1 MEAQRFL
8 PAAEFWVWSLSG
20 PNVGQ
25 ASAPLFRIHLAC
37 GVSTS
42 FSQEHR
48 PCSKLQRSSNPFGSI
63 LLLVKKK
70 KAKTLKF
77 SISLKWKLWFYCFFP
92 LPSIGKCLISNF
104 YHIAAAT
111 IWKSHHSRSH
121 LSGPHSHR
129 CSRTIGWTPRTR
141 CWCTW
146 TCCQDMQAEALW
158 RHPKIVEI

>member
-25 ASAPLFRIHLAC
+25 ASAPLFRIHLEC

-48 PCSKLQRSSNPFGSI
+48 PCSKLQRSSNPFGSN

-77 SISLKWKLWFYCFFP
+77 TISLKWKLWFYCFFP
-92 LPSIGKCLISNF
+92 LLSIVKCLISITLLLRLFGNLTTVDLIWVVPTV
-104 YHIAAAT
+104 IAVVAQLVGLHAHT
-111 IWKSHHSRSH
+111 VDALEHVV
-121 LSGPHSHR
+121 
-129 CSRTIGWTPRTR
+129 RTCRLRLCEGIQR
-141 CWCTW
+141 
-146 TCCQDMQAEALW
+146 L
-158 RHPKIVEI
+158 